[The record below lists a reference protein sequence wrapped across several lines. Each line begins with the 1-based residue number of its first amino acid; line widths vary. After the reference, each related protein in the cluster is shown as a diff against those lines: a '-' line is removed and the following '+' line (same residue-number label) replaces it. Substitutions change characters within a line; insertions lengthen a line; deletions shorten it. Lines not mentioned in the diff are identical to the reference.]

1 MARPILFAFLLLICI
16 PFPAQAQESL
26 PDIGTFTAEFE
37 KSEGFYTIY
46 WDEDAGKVWLEIAS
60 FGEQF
65 LYLVSLPAGLGSND
79 IGLDRGQLGGYQ
91 IVEFHRVGPKV
102 LLVAPNMDYRS
113 TSTNPA
119 EVKAV
124 EDAFA
129 RSVLWGFKIAAQSGD
144 RVLVD
149 ATDFIVR
156 DTQRIALRLSG
167 SGQGNFRV
175 DDSRS
180 TPNPEVLK
188 SFPDNTEMEAWLTF
202 TGDNPGGYVR
212 SVAADPTT
220 FTLGVRHSFIR
231 LPDDGY
237 TPRKAD
243 PRYGYGTT
251 SFADYSAAIGE
262 PIVQRYIRR
271 HRLEKINPGPEP
283 SRVKEPIVYY
293 LDPGT
298 PEPVRSA
305 LLDGARWWA
314 DAFEAAGFIDAYR
327 VEVLPEG
334 ADMMDVRYNTIQWVH
349 RSTRGWSYGS
359 SVVDPRTGEIMK
371 GHVTLGSLRV
381 RQDYLIAEGLL
392 GPYAEEDA
400 GPSNAALE
408 MALARIRQLSAHEV
422 GHTLGISH
430 NFAASAYGR
439 ESVMDYPAPLAT
451 VTVDGDIDISDA
463 YDTGMGEWDLR
474 SIAYGYGDWGAD
486 TEARLDSLLQD
497 AAANGLVFISDSDA
511 RPTGGAHPQAHLWDN
526 GNDVIEALE
535 SEMDVRTVALEN
547 FDETVIRH
555 GAPMALLEEAL
566 VPLYLRHRFQIEAV
580 SKLVGGV
587 SYNYSVRGDGSP
599 PPTPVDPQL
608 QQRAID
614 ALFGLVTPQ
623 TLRLPDHISSIIP
636 PRPPGFGQNREL
648 FDGYSGLTF
657 DPYAPAETA
666 TSMVFRMMLQPQRT
680 ARLVYQKDAD
690 ASQPGLAGML
700 SQAMESLFEAPT
712 PDDPTNAE
720 LARMVQTNWINHA
733 IALASSRNA
742 SPAVKSRTIR
752 HLKDVNNWLK
762 SNGAPDNIEESGHR
776 EFLSD
781 EIERFLFRPSD
792 GSIPESNITTPPGSP
807 IGQD

>member
-1 MARPILFAFLLLICI
+1 MIRSTLMASLLTLFFIL
-16 PFPAQAQESL
+16 PSSAQESL
-26 PDIGTFTAEFE
+26 PDIDTFTASFE
-37 KSEGFYTIY
+37 KSEGFLTIY
-46 WDEDAGKVWLEIAS
+46 WDENGGKVWLEVDS

-91 IVEFHRVGPKV
+91 LVEFHRVGPK
-102 LLVAPNMDYRS
+102 LMLVAPNMDYRS
-113 TSTNPA
+113 TSPNPA

-129 RSVLWGFKIAAQSGD
+129 RSVLWGFKIAAVADD

-149 ATDFIVR
+149 ATDFVVR
-156 DTQRIALRLSG
+156 DTQRITGRLSG

-175 DDSRS
+175 DESRS

-212 SVAADPTT
+212 SVAADPTS
-220 FTLGVRHSFIR
+220 FTLKVRHSLIR

-237 TPRKAD
+237 TPREAD
-243 PRYGYGTT
+243 PRYGFGAT
-251 SFADYSAAIGE
+251 SFADYSAPIGE

-271 HRLEKINPGPEP
+271 HRLEKVNPGPAP
-283 SRVKEPIVYY
+283 SRVREPIVYY

-305 LLDGARWWA
+305 LLDGGRWWA
-314 DAFEAAGFIDAYR
+314 EAFEAAGFIDAYR

-392 GPYAEEDA
+392 GPYANAND
-400 GPSNAALE
+400 GPSGPALE
-408 MALARIRQLSAHEV
+408 MALARIRQLSAHEI
-422 GHTLGISH
+422 GHTLGLSH

-451 VTVDGDIDISDA
+451 VSIEGDIDISDA
-463 YDTGMGEWDLR
+463 YDVGMGDWDIR
-474 SIAYGYGDWGAD
+474 SITYGYGDWGSD
-486 TEARLDSLLQD
+486 TDAKLDSLLQD

-526 GNDVIEALE
+526 GDDVLVALE
-535 SEMDVRTVALEN
+535 TEMDVRMVALEN
-547 FDETVIRH
+547 FDESVIRS

-599 PPTPVDPQL
+599 PPTTVDASL
-608 QQRAID
+608 QQQAID
-614 ALFGLVTPQ
+614 ALFGLVDPEV
-623 TLRLPDHISSIIP
+623 LRLPDHIATIIP

-648 FDGYSGLTF
+648 FDGYTGLTF
-657 DPYAPAETA
+657 DAYAPAETA
-666 TSMVFRMMLQPQRT
+666 TNMVFRMMLQPQRA
-680 ARLVYQKDAD
+680 ARMVYQKDAD
-690 ASQPGLAGML
+690 VNQPGLVGML
-700 SQAMESLFEAPT
+700 NQAMSILFEEDRPE
-712 PDDPTNAE
+712 DPMDSE
-720 LARMVQTNWINHA
+720 LRRMVQISWIQSSM
-733 IALASSRNA
+733 ALAANGSA
-742 SPAVKSRTIR
+742 SPAVKSRTTR
-752 HLKDVNNWLK
+752 HLKDLNNWLK
-762 SNGAPDNIEESGHR
+762 SNGAPDDIEEAGHR
-776 EFLSD
+776 EYLSD

-792 GSIPESNITTPPGSP
+792 GSIPRTDITTPPGSP
-807 IGQD
+807 IGQE